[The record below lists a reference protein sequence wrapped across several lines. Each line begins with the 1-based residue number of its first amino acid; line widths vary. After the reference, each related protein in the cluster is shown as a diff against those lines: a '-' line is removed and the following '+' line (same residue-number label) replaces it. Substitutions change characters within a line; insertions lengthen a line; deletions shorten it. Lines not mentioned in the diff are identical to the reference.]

1 MRSPV
6 PVLVPPSAWDA
17 CFYTRHPAFEALAPA
32 ASRFAH
38 FAAWPAVDA
47 WNDALRDLALA
58 TATGAALRFV
68 PQPPRRKTRDPIEP
82 TTLYEVRICEL
93 GEVPSRA
100 AHWHDFLNML
110 CWATFTRAKRAL
122 NARQRRAVR
131 AWLPA
136 GATRLPGARTREQ
149 DALAILDEGG
159 AVVPCL
165 APCARE
171 LQSAIACDDLDA
183 VADLVRAAKAT
194 VIPFGHA
201 SFEHLVARHATVRAM
216 PVVLPMSALPRAM
229 VDLVDAADRALA
241 LRLDDPCFLTVPC
254 EDPALPMSDA
264 LFDFTPRGDRT

>member
-1 MRSPV
+1 MMSPV
-6 PVLVPPSAWDA
+6 PVLVPPSAWDPWFFA
-17 CFYTRHPAFEALAPA
+17 KHPAFEALAPA
-32 ASRFAH
+32 ASRFTH
-38 FAAWPAVDA
+38 FSAWPTVDA

-93 GEVPSRA
+93 GEVPSRGSQ
-100 AHWHDFLNML
+100 WHDFLNML

-131 AWLPA
+131 AWLPP

-165 APCARE
+165 APFARD

-183 VADLVRAAKAT
+183 VAALVHASKAR

-201 SFEHLVARHATVRAM
+201 SFEHLVARHATVRAL
-216 PVVLPMSALPRAM
+216 PIVLPMRELPGAM
-229 VDLVDAADRALA
+229 SELVDAADRALA
-241 LRLDDPCFLTVPC
+241 ERLEDPYFLAIPS

-264 LFDFTPRGDRT
+264 LFDFTPSGDRA

>member
-1 MRSPV
+1 MMTPV
-6 PVLVPPSAWDA
+6 PVLVTPSAWDA
-17 CFYTRHPAFEALAPA
+17 RFYTRHPAFEALAPA

-38 FAAWPAVDA
+38 FTAWPSVDA
-47 WNDALRDLALA
+47 WNEHLADLALT

-93 GEVPSRA
+93 GEVPSRPA
-100 AHWHDFLNML
+100 MWHDFLNML
-110 CWATFTRAKRAL
+110 CWVTFSRAKAAL

-165 APCARE
+165 AP
-171 LQSAIACDDLDA
+171 
-183 VADLVRAAKAT
+183 
-194 VIPFGHA
+194 HA
-201 SFEHLVARHATVRAM
+201 
-216 PVVLPMSALPRAM
+216 
-229 VDLVDAADRALA
+229 RAL
-241 LRLDDPCFLTVPC
+241 
-254 EDPALPMSDA
+254 
-264 LFDFTPRGDRT
+264 